1 MAHAIRL
8 LRGPCLRKPNDRV
21 HISTLTGQPHCIETR
36 GRIQARSFGQ
46 AARQELVPQ
55 GADPIEVRLLAIS
68 NNSSF
73 LKRGGFN
80 LMVLLI

>member
-1 MAHAIRL
+1 MVHAIRL
-8 LRGPCLRKPNDRV
+8 LSGPCLRSRDRV
-21 HISTLTGQPHCIETR
+21 HTSTLTGQPQCSETC

-46 AARQELVPQ
+46 AARQEFTPH

-73 LKRGGFN
+73 LKQGRFN
-80 LMVLLI
+80 LMLLLM